1 MPSSK
6 NTTNNTGAKATTS
19 SSSSSGS
26 KGRGSQGGTGV
37 SKDFAESYGLKYHD
51 AGDYQEAKNIQQA
64 LRDADK
70 KYGRGK

>member
-1 MPSSK
+1 M
-6 NTTNNTGAKATTS
+6 
-19 SSSSSGS
+19 
-26 KGRGSQGGTGV
+26 